1 MDIWWFLYRTCHKI
15 LKKGQ
20 LLAKLERQRERLHV
34 PAESHIFQH
43 FNIILLLADEHVPV
57 LATYIKFSEESRF
70 RRSRKAEIH
79 SEILIIISAIH
90 VHVFML
96 KMHILYSNHAFH
108 LKHNF
113 QQTSNILCKYIHH
126 KSDKVCWF
134 FN

>member
-1 MDIWWFLYRTCHKI
+1 M
-15 LKKGQ
+15 
-20 LLAKLERQRERLHV
+20 AKLERQTDRDYMYFCRK
-34 PAESHIFQH
+34 SHFSTPIQQ
-43 FNIILLLADEHVPV
+43 FNIILLLADEHV
-57 LATYIKFSEESRF
+57 LATYIKISEKSRF

-79 SEILIIISAIH
+79 SKILIIIIAIH

-126 KSDKVCWF
+126 KSHKVCWF
-134 FN
+134 FQLIITNIF